1 MAVLLADGAFIHQT
15 AMSGEWH
22 PYSLYVLWCRIRLMG
37 VLILHCF
44 VGWKGGFMD
53 DI

>member
-1 MAVLLADGAFIHQT
+1 MVR
-15 AMSGEWH
+15 
-22 PYSLYVLWCRIRLMG
+22 LYTKQQWQANGTLTLCTCCG
-37 VLILHCF
+37 VVFVWWVFLILHCF